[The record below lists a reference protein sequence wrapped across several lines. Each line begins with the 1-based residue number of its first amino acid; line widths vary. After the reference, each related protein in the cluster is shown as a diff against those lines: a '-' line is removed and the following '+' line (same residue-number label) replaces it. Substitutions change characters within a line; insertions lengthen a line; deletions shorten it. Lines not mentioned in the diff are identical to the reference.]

1 MQICRGLAQAM
12 DVLQGRWLD
21 CREGVESS
29 FSLEDWAS
37 TLRLKPLKDTWVS
50 TLWQHVF
57 ADTEICRADVGANA
71 CLNKHS
77 ACRSTM
83 TALCCN

>member
-21 CREGVESS
+21 CRDGVESS

-37 TLRLKPLKDTWVS
+37 TLRLKPLKDKWAS
-50 TLWQHVF
+50 MLWQHVF
-57 ADTEICRADVGANA
+57 ACQTGRLYV
-71 CLNKHS
+71 LVS
-77 ACRSTM
+77 F
-83 TALCCN
+83 CCCCC